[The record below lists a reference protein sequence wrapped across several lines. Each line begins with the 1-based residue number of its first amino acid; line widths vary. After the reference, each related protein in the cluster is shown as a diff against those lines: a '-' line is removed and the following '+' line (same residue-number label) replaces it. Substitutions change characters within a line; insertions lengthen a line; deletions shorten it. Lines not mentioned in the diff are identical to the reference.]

1 MRDVKGFCKLMDIS
15 VPEYEHFDYYIEQFS
30 KLEKWKNIKEL
41 IKLYEEAEEK
51 YGNLYQYRIEKS
63 NEIIDYLKNTR
74 AYNELQDD
82 NLIPD
87 FPTTKNFEYSEDEKY
102 ISIDIKKANWVVLKK
117 YDPDFA
123 QEMGDSYEDFI
134 NKFDVPEIFNHS
146 KQLRQYIFGNINP
159 KRQGKVQR
167 VITQSILNK
176 YNHLNLNIACIKNDE
191 VIYSFKSFDQIREIL
206 TTVDREIFKIKLFTV
221 KRVEYFRVNTY
232 LSETGE
238 ESHKEMV
245 GCNGNKFFINLKNYI
260 FEEPLD
266 IRDLYFRTD
275 GDLAIWINE
284 KLKLK
289 LD

>member
-102 ISIDIKKANWVVLKK
+102 ISIDIKKANWKALKK

-123 QEMGDSYEDFI
+123 PEMGDSYEDFI

-159 KRQGKVQR
+159 KRQGKAQR

-245 GCNGNKFFINLKNYI
+245 GCNGNKFFMNLKNYI
-260 FEEPLD
+260 FEQALD